1 MIEIQNNFPTIYS
14 ENKQVLYNIGD
25 IVDSVFYIDS
35 GLVKTLTEDGKVDNI
50 YKQGDLLALAACL
63 TRREHQEKAVCV
75 GEVAFRSI
83 PKQKFLAHI
92 KENSD
97 FVLDLFLKLNEQ
109 IEEYNQRVIIALQQK
124 VELRLIKILRFLK
137 NKFGITHSDYINVL
151 ISPNDLASLVCTT
164 RTTIYRTLT
173 KLKNKGLIQVDKG
186 LIKLVEPQV

>member
-1 MIEIQNNFPTIYS
+1 MIEIQNSFPTIYS
-14 ENKQVLYNIGD
+14 ENKQLLYDVGD
-25 IVDSVFYIDS
+25 MVDSVFYIDS
-35 GLVKTLTEDGKVDNI
+35 GLVKTMTEDDKVVNI
-50 YKQGDLLALAACL
+50 YKQGDLLAIAACL
-63 TRREHQEKAVCV
+63 TSRVHQEKAVCV
-75 GEVAFRSI
+75 GKVAYRSI
-83 PKQKFLAHI
+83 PKQRFLEQI
-92 KENSD
+92 KKDSD

-124 VELRLIKILRFLK
+124 VEHRLMKILRFLK
-137 NKFGITHSDYINVL
+137 NKFGITSSNYINVL